1 MRQPTSYQINR
12 TSKLKIT
19 LRITSNS
26 DRFFILL
33 QPPSPSSP
41 IVTITFNFRFTF
53 FLSKQADRKTTTN
66 RTIALSIVERISR
79 SQLANCLWGKGEL
92 GITKYWENY
101 ILTDG
106 TQGRFLE
113 LRQTAVVDGQVAD
126 VEAEE
131 HVGLQLGQT
140 VVPEPEI
147 EDDSVGPS
155 FERAHHIGDVRQIR
169 VLAYDVQSGF
179 LQGAGTGRDFG
190 VRWA

>member
-66 RTIALSIVERISR
+66 RTIALSIAERISR
-79 SQLANCLWGKGEL
+79 TITIGRLPVGEGRVRNYEILGKLYSHRRNSRTIPRASPDCCCGWSN
-92 GITKYWENY
+92 GGCRGR
-101 ILTDG
+101 G
-106 TQGRFLE
+106 TR
-113 LRQTAVVDGQVAD
+113 RAATWAD
-126 VEAEE
+126 CCA
-131 HVGLQLGQT
+131 
-140 VVPEPEI
+140 
-147 EDDSVGPS
+147 
-155 FERAHHIGDVRQIR
+155 
-169 VLAYDVQSGF
+169 
-179 LQGAGTGRDFG
+179 
-190 VRWA
+190 

>member
-33 QPPSPSSP
+33 QLPSPSSP

-79 SQLANCLWGKGEL
+79 TITIGQLPVGEGRVRNYEILGKLYSHRRNSRTIPRASPDCCCGWSN
-92 GITKYWENY
+92 GGCRGR
-101 ILTDG
+101 G
-106 TQGRFLE
+106 TR
-113 LRQTAVVDGQVAD
+113 RAATWAD
-126 VEAEE
+126 CCA
-131 HVGLQLGQT
+131 
-140 VVPEPEI
+140 
-147 EDDSVGPS
+147 
-155 FERAHHIGDVRQIR
+155 
-169 VLAYDVQSGF
+169 
-179 LQGAGTGRDFG
+179 
-190 VRWA
+190 